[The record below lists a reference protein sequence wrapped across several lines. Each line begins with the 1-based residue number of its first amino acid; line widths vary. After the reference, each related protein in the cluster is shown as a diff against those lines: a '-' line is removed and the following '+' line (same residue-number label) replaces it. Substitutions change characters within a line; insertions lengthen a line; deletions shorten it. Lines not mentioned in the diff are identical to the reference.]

1 MPPLWF
7 LKALDRRNKRP
18 SHEDKPR
25 PKNST
30 SHTGP
35 TATNTKLRNFQH
47 DSPQKFVTSVDLT
60 AINQADGKTH
70 DCDRTHT
77 FDSFLDGE
85 HVSAE
90 CPQERAGR
98 RRRVWR
104 TLNKLLSRGGK
115 ERTKERARKS
125 KSSWFALMVSL
136 LVCC

>member
-7 LKALDRRNKRP
+7 LKALERRNKPP
-18 SHEDKPR
+18 SSEDKPR

-35 TATNTKLRNFQH
+35 TATNTKLRNSQ
-47 DSPQKFVTSVDLT
+47 DDNPRKLVASVDLT

-70 DCDRTHT
+70 DCDRTRT

-85 HVSAE
+85 HMPAE
-90 CPQERAGR
+90 CPQEQAGPR
-98 RRRVWR
+98 RRLWR
-104 TLNKLLSRGGK
+104 ILNKLLSRGGK
-115 ERTKERARKS
+115 KRTKERARKR
-125 KSSWFALMVSL
+125 KGSWFALMVSL